1 MSLQLDKDAS
11 QRKLDISSVK
21 LEGDTKLTISSA
33 TLDGNTKLDLV
44 FEIADGEVTF
54 DKDSLKKCLKE
65 AYSNILNIY
74 IDNIDNVKKDEVKTI
89 DDIYNPKYY
98 NKNGLSPIE
107 AFKMGLLSQEEY
119 IGFLKGNIIKYSVR
133 CDDKNREE
141 DMEKCKTYTEYLREE
156 LKSEKQ
162 EITRGIK

>member
-11 QRKLDISSVK
+11 QRKLTISSVT
-21 LEGDTKLTISSA
+21 LEGNA
-33 TLDGNTKLDLV
+33 KLDLV
-44 FEIADGEVTF
+44 LEISKILDEKLSTTVYADDKVTF

-74 IDNIDNVKKDEVKTI
+74 IDNIDNVKKDKVKTI

-107 AFKMGLLSQEEY
+107 AFKIGLLSQEEY

-133 CDDKNREE
+133 CDNKNREE
-141 DMEKCKTYTEYLREE
+141 DMVKCKTYAEYLREE
-156 LKSEKQ
+156 LKSEK
-162 EITRGIK
+162 